1 MGTVKRK
8 RGARPLWAPLL
19 DNPAASVTAE
29 TTVDDASAQMFY
41 DLYLAAFAP
50 MRARAAAR
58 NVLHR
63 DEFFAEMVD
72 PRVSK
77 YVAWAAPGQPVGLTT
92 LTNDLHSVPWVS
104 PEYFAAQYP
113 EHTARNA
120 VYYLGFTL
128 VHPDARRGT
137 TFTDMIGHVLARLVA
152 DRAVVGCDICAFN
165 NTAHSFDQN
174 IITMLTASTEVTV
187 EVLDTQTYYSA
198 VFDGLSP

>member
-1 MGTVKRK
+1 MKRT

-19 DNPAASVTAE
+19 ENPAASVTAE

-77 YVAWAAPGQPVGLTT
+77 YVAWAAAGQPVGLTT

-137 TFTDMIGHVLARLVA
+137 TFTDMIGHVLARLVT

-165 NTAHSFDQN
+165 NTEHSFDQN
-174 IITMLTASTEVTV
+174 IITMLTASAEVTV

>member
-1 MGTVKRK
+1 MKRK
-8 RGARPLWAPLL
+8 RGARPSWAPLL

-50 MRARAAAR
+50 MRACAAAR

-77 YVAWAAPGQPVGLTT
+77 YVAWAAAGQPVGLTT

-137 TFTDMIGHVLARLVA
+137 TFTDMIGHVLARLVT

-165 NTAHSFDQN
+165 NTEHSFDQS
-174 IITMLTASTEVTV
+174 IITMLTASAEVTV

>member
-1 MGTVKRK
+1 MKRK
-8 RGARPLWAPLL
+8 KGARPLWAPLL
-19 DNPAASVTAE
+19 DSPAASVTAE

-77 YVAWAAPGQPVGLTT
+77 YVAWAAAGQPVGLTT

-152 DRAVVGCDICAFN
+152 ERAVVGCDICAFN

-174 IITMLTASTEVTV
+174 IITMLTASAAVTV